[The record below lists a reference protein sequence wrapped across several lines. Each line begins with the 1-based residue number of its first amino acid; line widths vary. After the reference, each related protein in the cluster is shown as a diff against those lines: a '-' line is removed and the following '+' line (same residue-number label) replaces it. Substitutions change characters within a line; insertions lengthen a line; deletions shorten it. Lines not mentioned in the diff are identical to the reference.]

1 MTKRECIFICVVILR
16 FFSACN
22 AKELMMKEMESVAQ
36 SLLVGTGRK
45 LRPVPFF
52 LQLLTS
58 NKK

>member
-1 MTKRECIFICVVILR
+1 
-16 FFSACN
+16 
-22 AKELMMKEMESVAQ
+22 MKEMESVAQ